1 MFTTVEELRGTPFDK
16 TDPMQ
21 IINQT
26 FVLNKLH
33 QQCFLNQLYLKN
45 SEQSFLTFFWASWIR
60 YGVKL
65 FRIMKKT
72 SLTVILFYLLDYL
85 NRIESGGGKFIFI
98 SHSLLLF
105 VCLSN
110 SRFFFYLYGEA
121 HITDKGLH
129 ILTCTRQLWPLKN
142 VGYLACHTY
151 NDTGHPFKVIIF
163 ENPRHWHL
171 FSSV

>member
-1 MFTTVEELRGTPFDK
+1 MFTTVEEFWGMPFDK

-21 IINQT
+21 IINQK

-85 NRIESGGGKFIFI
+85 NPIESGGGKFIFI

-110 SRFFFYLYGEA
+110 SRIFFIYMEKLTLPIKGCTFWPVLDSYGLE
-121 HITDKGLH
+121 KCG
-129 ILTCTRQLWPLKN
+129 
-142 VGYLACHTY
+142 
-151 NDTGHPFKVIIF
+151 IF
-163 ENPRHWHL
+163 SAPHLQWHR
-171 FSSV
+171 SSV